1 MKPESVRKI
10 MMLQAVEEAD
20 ESEQL
25 LSSIDKSNAAEL
37 AGAPLEKKSSN
48 GKENTFLEKRAD
60 SLLVRLAA
68 RYPEAARWTQTVAT
82 NHRLG
87 MLTLVFGLIAA
98 VIGFLTN
105 ELGPDKRINIL
116 SFPLLGIILWSFLV
130 YIRETILFFRSRDK
144 LFRDSWVD
152 WLIGLMQPPE
162 AAKDSIEK
170 DGGKT
175 LAGSRSVFE
184 RRWKQITAPVV
195 EARLKSLLH
204 MTALILAA
212 AAIAGMYV
220 KGLANEYSAVWESTF
235 FESSEQLRPVLQT
248 VLGPAIAISGGAVP
262 TVEELDTIRMTK
274 GGEVTGQNAA
284 RWIHWYAITIGLF
297 VLIPR
302 FLFALLWRVKA
313 GSLAKTLP
321 FREVSSRYFEHLLA
335 TSTGDSIDIHIIP
348 YGIEPNDTK
357 KRLAIRALEEQF
369 EKPLKV
375 TWNTPIPFGEE
386 DDFTLTGAPEGGALV
401 PFYALAATP
410 EKETHL
416 AVYQTLLGHAPNPV
430 EHRPV
435 KWALIDPETYDE
447 KLTFFPDA
455 DQRRFDREAA
465 WHQLFETENLDL
477 IFVGR
482 KPSQPPEASS

>member
-1 MKPESVRKI
+1 
-10 MMLQAVEEAD
+10 MMLEAVEEAD

-48 GKENTFLEKRAD
+48 REENTFLEKRAD

-68 RYPEAARWTQTVAT
+68 RYPEAARWTQTEAT
-82 NHRLG
+82 NHRIG
-87 MLTLVFGLIAA
+87 TLTLVLGLIAA
-98 VIGFLTN
+98 VIGFLSN

-130 YIRETILFFRSRDK
+130 YIREIMLFFRSRDK
-144 LFRDSWVD
+144 LFEDSWVD
-152 WLIGLMQPPE
+152 WLIGLMEPPQT
-162 AAKDSIEK
+162 AHDSIEK
-170 DGGKT
+170 DEEKT

-184 RRWKQITAPVV
+184 RRWKEITAPVV
-195 EARLKSLLH
+195 GARLKSLLH
-204 MTALILAA
+204 TTALILAA

-220 KGLANEYSAVWESTF
+220 KGLANEYNAVWESTF
-235 FESSEQLRPVLQT
+235 FESSAQLRPVLQAL
-248 VLGPAIAISGGAVP
+248 LGPAIAISGDAIP
-262 TVEELDTIRMTK
+262 SVEELDTIRMTN

-302 FLFALLWRVKA
+302 FLFALLWRIKA
-313 GSLAKTLP
+313 GRLAKTLP
-321 FREVSSRYFEHLLA
+321 FRDVLSRYFEHLLA
-335 TSTGDSIDIHIIP
+335 ISRGDSIDIHIIP
-348 YGIEPNDTK
+348 YGIEPNDVK
-357 KRLAIRALEEQF
+357 RRLAIRALEEQF

-375 TWNTPIPFGEE
+375 TWNMPIPFGEE
-386 DDFTLTGAPEGGALV
+386 EAFSVVGAPEGGTFV
-401 PFYALAATP
+401 PFFSLAATP

-416 AVYQTLLGHAPNPV
+416 AVYETLLGHASNPL
-430 EHRPV
+430 
-435 KWALIDPETYDE
+435 KWALIDPETYDK

-455 DQRRFDREAA
+455 AQRRFEREGA
-465 WHQLFETENLDL
+465 WHRLFEAENLDL

-482 KPSQPPEASS
+482 KRSQPPETSP